1 MIYHKQVMRIL
12 ITGIAGFVGSNLA
25 EYVHDQNANDE
36 IIGIDNFVTGF
47 PENVPDFIEFHKID
61 LLDHE
66 ALDKVFANNNI
77 DIIVHAAAFA
87 AEALSPY
94 VRRYTYLN
102 NVVAST
108 NLINA
113 AINHDV
119 KKFVF
124 FSSIASYG
132 DLSPPFK
139 EDMIPKHKDIY
150 GLSKYTTTEDLKIAS
165 EQHGLDFVVFCPFN
179 IYGEKQSLNSRY
191 RNVIGIWLQSLISG
205 DETLNIYG
213 DGEQR
218 RSFTYIGD
226 ILPAIYKAVT
236 DESIRNEKFNLG
248 AEKFYSVNELAD
260 TIMTVTGKGTKVYHE
275 GRHEVKNA
283 WCDVTKAKER
293 LGFEDKTNLEDG
305 IRKMYAWAKTSPKRP
320 VERFEGI
327 EIKKGLYSFWKN

>member
-1 MIYHKQVMRIL
+1 MQIL
-12 ITGIAGFVGSNLA
+12 ITGVAGFVGSNLA
-25 EYVHDQNANDE
+25 EYINAQTADHK
-36 IIGIDNFVTGF
+36 IIGVDNFVTGF
-47 PENVPDFIEFHKID
+47 TENVPKFVNFYELD
-61 LLDHE
+61 LLDHDSLE
-66 ALDKVFANNNI
+66 KVFEENKI
-77 DIIVHAAAFA
+77 DIIVHLAAFA

-94 VRRYTYLN
+94 CRRYTYLN

-132 DLSPPFK
+132 DLTPPFK
-139 EDMIPKHKDIY
+139 EGMISKHKDIY
-150 GLSKYTTTEDLKIAS
+150 GLSKYTTTEDLKIAQ
-165 EQHGLDFVVFCPFN
+165 EQHGLDYVVFQPYN

-191 RNVIGIWLQSLISG
+191 RNVIGIWFQSLLHG
-205 DETLNIYG
+205 DAKLNIYG
-213 DGEQR
+213 DGEQT

-226 ILPAIYKAVT
+226 ILPAVYKSVT

-260 TIMTVTGKGTKVYHE
+260 TIIKVVGTGTKIHHE

-293 LGFEDKTNLEDG
+293 LGFEDKTDLEDG
-305 IRKMYAWAKTSPKRP
+305 IRKMYAWAKTSPERP